1 MKSYSSQF
9 TIQELLPKSR
19 LTLNEGSVDVGWLAA
34 AAAVVEAILAATL
47 VRTFHPTVPGI
58 EVALEGNKKYF
69 RR

>member
-9 TIQELLPKSR
+9 TIHELLPKSR
-19 LTLNEGSVDVGWLAA
+19 LTLNVGSVDVGWLA